1 MSKKKDRAIA
11 YGEKMRKEG
20 IDCALFLVARQ
31 FGVESF
37 DIRTA
42 DVSTEDKVSA
52 LVDRIWKK
60 CFEPSQSLVHK
71 KGSQWVINDPSS
83 ATAAPPNDPLTLEEL
98 REMDREWVWV
108 ERIGEYTKT
117 IKKFINGYGFVLMP
131 ESFVV
136 VIETKFKLE
145 EYGKTWFAYRR
156 KPEEG
161 ME

>member
-1 MSKKKDRAIA
+1 MKRLTIMTEKGAALKMASTYPSEDAARNDLMQRYRIA
-11 YGEKMRKEG
+11 VDHLAAYEDTGLTPVEISELKGLWKVVCELYGINTVG
-20 IDCALFLVARQ
+20 L
-31 FGVESF
+31 
-37 DIRTA
+37 
-42 DVSTEDKVSA
+42 ST
-52 LVDRIWKK
+52 
-60 CFEPSQSLVHK
+60 
-71 KGSQWVINDPSS
+71 N
-83 ATAAPPNDPLTLEEL
+83 NPLTLEEL

-136 VIETKFKLE
+136 VIETKFKFE